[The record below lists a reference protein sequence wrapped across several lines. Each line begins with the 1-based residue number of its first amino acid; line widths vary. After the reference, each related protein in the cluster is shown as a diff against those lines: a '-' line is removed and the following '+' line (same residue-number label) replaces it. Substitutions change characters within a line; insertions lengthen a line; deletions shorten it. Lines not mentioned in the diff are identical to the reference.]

1 VADENELDRLAGLR
15 PGPGWHDEDAPRIS
29 LDFDGN
35 DADAAYTELARLRAV
50 GDPERDARREA
61 YADRERRKAARA
73 LDRFME
79 LHVDDI
85 DVSTGDR
92 ARVVA
97 GEHFVEAVG
106 DYVLSKIKSH
116 WQELIDRYD
125 QAFRD
130 HVEQGLQQKSHYGVP
145 ERRCCGTPAMAQVPH
160 DELCDRTQQNADS
173 VRLPVFDR
181 NGCPVPQNVPPA
193 DAGTA

>member
-1 VADENELDRLAGLR
+1 VAEVILCQYILAWVAGR
-15 PGPGWHDEDAPRIS
+15 WAWIRNSDSNPRGGRECVLPVGHVDLNLPHRTTPLPEEPAS
-29 LDFDGN
+29 TE
-35 DADAAYTELARLRAV
+35 AYTELARLRAV

-106 DYVLSKIKSH
+106 DYVLS
-116 WQELIDRYD
+116 R
-125 QAFRD
+125 
-130 HVEQGLQQKSHYGVP
+130 LQQKSHYGAPTPDDDPCRPLPGGGWHCVP
-145 ERRCCGTPAMAQVPH
+145 WKPCAKPGGCLFPDGT
-160 DELCDRTQQNADS
+160 DE
-173 VRLPVFDR
+173 
-181 NGCPVPQNVPPA
+181 
-193 DAGTA
+193 